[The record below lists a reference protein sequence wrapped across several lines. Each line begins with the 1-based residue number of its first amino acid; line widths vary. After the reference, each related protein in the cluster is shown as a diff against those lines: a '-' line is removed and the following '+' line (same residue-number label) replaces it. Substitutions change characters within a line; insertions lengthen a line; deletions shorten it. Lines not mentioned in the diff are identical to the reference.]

1 MNGDSR
7 GSPSPPPVELFLDR
21 EGRWFHEDRPILHRG
36 LLSVLNRHLVISED
50 HRVEVRVGHEV
61 ARVTMEDLPYLI
73 VSAAVEPDGLR
84 LRLNDESEERIPF
97 HDLALV
103 GDDALYASVKSGRYP
118 ARFLRTPYVQ
128 VASAFEEV
136 ADGVYALPAGGVQH
150 PVTILTRRPAW
161 PPST

>member
-1 MNGDSR
+1 MQ
-7 GSPSPPPVELFLDR
+7 PSPPPVDLLLDR
-21 EGRWFHEDRPILHRG
+21 DGRWFHEGQPVLHPG
-36 LLSVLNRHLVISED
+36 LVSVLNRHLVISED

-61 ARVTMEDLPYLI
+61 ARVTVEELPYVV

-103 GDDALYASVKSGRYP
+103 GDDALYAAVKSGRYP
-118 ARFLRTPYVQ
+118 ARFLRTPYVK
-128 VASAFEEV
+128 VASAFEE
-136 ADGVYALPAGGVQH
+136 AGDGHYALPVGDVRH
-150 PVTILTRRPAW
+150 PVTLLTRRPAW